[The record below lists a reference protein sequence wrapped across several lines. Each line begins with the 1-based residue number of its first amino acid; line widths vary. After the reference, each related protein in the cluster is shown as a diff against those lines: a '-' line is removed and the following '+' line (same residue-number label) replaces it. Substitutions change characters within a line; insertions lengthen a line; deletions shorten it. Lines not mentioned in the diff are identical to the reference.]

1 MSKLP
6 IVLLGASGRM
16 GKEVIQAISSSTE
29 FELVSACSRGTS
41 IRQAMSGYRGDER
54 PAIIDFS
61 SPDALEE
68 HVSDAKSLG
77 LPIAVC
83 VSGVNESKREIL
95 RKASITIPILNAPN
109 TSMAANLLAYL
120 SAQAARILSESDIEI
135 CESHHRNKKD
145 SPSGL
150 AHLVGEHV
158 ARARNLDPATA
169 LCFNRH
175 EAGVRKASEIG
186 VFGLRGGSEVGTHT
200 VHFFGESESFEI
212 THRAQNRAIFA
223 KGALQGARFLARQ
236 PAGLYSMFDLFKMGS
251 L

>member
-6 IVLLGASGRM
+6 IILLGASGRM
-16 GKEVIQAISSSTE
+16 GKEVIDAISASND
-29 FELVSACSRGTS
+29 FELLAACSRGQA
-41 IRQAMSGYRGDER
+41 IRQAMAGYKGDER
-54 PAIIDFS
+54 PVIIDFS

-68 HVSDAKSLG
+68 HVSDAEALQ

-83 VSGVNESKREIL
+83 VSGVNEDKREIL
-95 RKASITIPILNAPN
+95 RKASSAIPIMNAPN

-120 SAQAARILSESDIEI
+120 SAQAARILRESDIEI
-135 CESHHRNKKD
+135 CEAHHRHKKD

-158 ARARNLDPATA
+158 ARARDLDPATA

-175 EAGVRKASEIG
+175 ESGVRKSSEIG
-186 VFGLRGGSEVGTHT
+186 VFGLRGGSEFGTHT
-200 VHFFGESESFEI
+200 VHFFGEGESLEI
-212 THRAQNRAIFA
+212 THRAQNRQIFA
-223 KGALQGARFLARQ
+223 KGALDAARFLARQ
-236 PAGLYSMFDLFKMGS
+236 PAGLYSMFDLLKMDS